1 MMRLFLLSLVL
12 LLVAG
17 CQQQLVQQVPQVR
30 PDQLSFPE
38 LEFDFPQ
45 VEKRQLSNGMKL
57 YLKED
62 HELPLVDVTV
72 TIAGGAIEVPLAKT
86 GLAQLFAATL
96 ETGGAGD
103 LSPVQLE
110 AELEAMAAE
119 LSVGSSTYRYTVDLS
134 LHQQDLARGVEILA
148 DLLRRPRFDDKRLD
162 LARKQL
168 IEQIYRQND
177 DPELVA
183 ARLLNEAVYPQ
194 HPFGSFPQLESVEK
208 LSQADLRWIQEHCLQ
223 PGNVW
228 IAVSGAV
235 VESELVNLLEN
246 NFGDWQSDGQLQPAL
261 PELPPA
267 PGGRVLV
274 ADKEIP
280 QTTIMLGHPGISK
293 DNPDMYALRVAN
305 FILGGG
311 GFNSRMMREI
321 RSNRGLA
328 YSVYSYFKIGRRL
341 PEMFIASSETKC
353 ASTLE
358 VVTLMRA
365 MMQEMR
371 EEPVTEAELE
381 LAKKSLINSFVFAF
395 RDTHSIV
402 NQEMRL
408 DFFGYPE
415 DYMETYREKL
425 ATVTIEDVQRVAQK
439 YLYPDQLQIV
449 LVGDK
454 GIFLESLAGFD
465 LPVEEVQ
472 L

>member
-1 MMRLFLLSLVL
+1 MMRLLLVVVL
-12 LLVAG
+12 LLLAG
-17 CQQQLVQQVPQVR
+17 CQPQLVQQVR

-38 LEFDFPQ
+38 LEFNFPQ
-45 VEKRQLSNGMKL
+45 VEKRQLTNGMKL

-62 HELPLVDVTV
+62 HELPLVDVTLS
-72 TIAGGAIEVPLAKT
+72 IAGGAIEVPLEKT

-103 LSPVQLE
+103 LSPEQLE

-119 LSVGSSTYRYTVDLS
+119 LSIGSSTYRYTVDLS

-148 DLLRRPRFDDKRLD
+148 DLLRRPRFDEKRFE

-168 IEQIYRQND
+168 IEQVYRQND
-177 DPELVA
+177 DPESVA
-183 ARLLNEAVYPQ
+183 ARLLNAAVYPR
-194 HPFGSFPQLESVEK
+194 HPFGSFPQLETLEK
-208 LSQADLRWIQEHCLQ
+208 LSQADLRWVQEHCLQ
-223 PGNVW
+223 PGNIW

-235 VESELVNLLEN
+235 VESELVKLLEA
-246 NFGDWQSDGQLQPAL
+246 NFGDWQSDKKLQPNL

-267 PGGRVLV
+267 QAGRVFV
-274 ADKEIP
+274 ATKEIP

-293 DNPDMYALRVAN
+293 DNPDGHALRVAN

-341 PEMFIASSETKC
+341 PEMFVASGETKC
-353 ASTLE
+353 DSTVE
-358 VVTLMRA
+358 VLDLMR
-365 MMQEMR
+365 QLIRQMR
-371 EEPVTEAELE
+371 DEPVSAEELE
-381 LAKKSLINSFVFAF
+381 LAKQSLVNSFVFAF

-402 NQEMRL
+402 TRKLRL
-408 DFFGYPE
+408 DFFDYPD

-425 ATVTIEDVQRVAQK
+425 AAVTIADVQRVAQK
-439 YLYPDQLQIV
+439 YLRPDQLQIV

-454 GIFLESLAGFD
+454 RIFSESLTGFD